1 MTHDIANAWDTTKS
15 REFNRTAFP
24 WQVACD
30 GHEIPMRLGAGEW
43 ALYCFNFHTRTH
55 GYYLFE
61 KDIFVGDDYFAQFS
75 EWSVLSNEERKK
87 AILGRKNN

>member
-43 ALYCFNFHTRTH
+43 ALYCWNVKDKKH

-61 KDIFVGDDYFAQFS
+61 KDVFVDEYYFSIEALPSMNALLRQA
-75 EWSVLSNEERKK
+75 EIE
-87 AILGRKNN
+87 ACLG

>member
-1 MTHDIANAWDTTKS
+1 MKKTLAFSDPIKYKEPMTHDIANAWDTTKS
-15 REFNRTAFP
+15 REFNRTAWP

-43 ALYCFNFHTRTH
+43 ALYCFNFHTRKH

-61 KDIFVGDDYFAQFS
+61 KDIFVGEDYFSPKTA
-75 EWSVLSNEERKK
+75 
-87 AILGRKNN
+87 